1 MDLQEGA
8 GRNERKE
15 QESQPLRQ
23 QRDRMDERSIEKGK
37 QGQCLLLK
45 RRKRSCTEWQK
56 WKSGGER
63 KKPGG

>member
-15 QESQPLRQ
+15 QESWQSRQ
-23 QRDRMDERSIEKGK
+23 RRDGMDERSIEKGK
-37 QGQCLLLK
+37 QGQCLLK
-45 RRKRSCTEWQK
+45 RRERSCTEWQK
-56 WKSGGER
+56 WKGGGER